1 MIQIVIIVSGIILRL
16 FLPHFITLLQLISSY
31 VIRSEII
38 ALRSERDKLALEAE
52 FAREKLDSVM
62 REAEHQV
69 KQLNVVYVWICV
81 YLGISGLFTKFP
93 LYLHVTHG
101 RKSKSMV
108 FWQETWSF
116 PNWLLTTSE
125 SCVKHQNL

>member
-69 KQLNVVYVWICV
+69 KQFNVVYVWICV
-81 YLGISGLFTKFP
+81 YLGISELF
-93 LYLHVTHG
+93 
-101 RKSKSMV
+101 
-108 FWQETWSF
+108 
-116 PNWLLTTSE
+116 
-125 SCVKHQNL
+125 